1 MVAVFG
7 DKNKEYASQDMYAI
21 DADGRVYAWGNTSL
35 NVNVGTV
42 PKTPVHVGAFE
53 GKYITSIFIAS
64 GQ

>member
-1 MVAVFG
+1 
-7 DKNKEYASQDMYAI
+7 MYAI

-35 NVNVGTV
+35 NVNVGAV
-42 PKTPVHVGAFE
+42 QKEPVHVDAFE